1 MGWASG
7 NAIAPQ
13 LFWDDWA
20 PRYINSL
27 YIHMGLYAAFIL
39 ICLGT
44 RVLLVRRNSRKI
56 AAQEINNNA
65 HAFEDLTDI
74 ENPDFRYSV

>member
-13 LFWDDWA
+13 LFYNEWA
-20 PRYINSL
+20 PRYIPSL
-27 YIHMGLYAAFIL
+27 YIHMGLYGAFIL

-44 RVLLVRRNSRKI
+44 RLLLSRRNAKKEAGISFGHS
-56 AAQEINNNA
+56 

-74 ENPDFRYSV
+74 QNPDFRYSL